1 MRTDKIAH
9 DFNYRAYRY
18 NNCLAYEYSDY
29 NTPGFTYVVF
39 TDISYKRF
47 KASKD
52 SWRKNLQHVDKRRNS
67 KILFITN
74 KQLMD
79 FNHPLAD
86 YHFMKAVRNLVFDA
100 KLGTSYE
107 AKEKYGS
114 STGSYFWCLRSET
127 IEIKP
132 RNPKKRVRQS

>member
-1 MRTDKIAH
+1 MRTDKIEYN
-9 DFNYRAYRY
+9 FNYRAYRY
-18 NNCLAYEYSDY
+18 NNCLAFEYFDY
-29 NTPGFTYVVF
+29 DSSEFTYIVF

-47 KASKD
+47 KASKN
-52 SWRKNLQHVDKRRNS
+52 SWRMDLEHVNKRGNS
-67 KILFITN
+67 KIVFITN

-86 YHFMKAVRNLVFDA
+86 YYFMKAVRILVFDA
-100 KLGTSYE
+100 KLGTTYE

-114 STGSYFWCLRSET
+114 NVGSYFWCLRSDT

-132 RNPKKRVRQS
+132 RNPTKRVR